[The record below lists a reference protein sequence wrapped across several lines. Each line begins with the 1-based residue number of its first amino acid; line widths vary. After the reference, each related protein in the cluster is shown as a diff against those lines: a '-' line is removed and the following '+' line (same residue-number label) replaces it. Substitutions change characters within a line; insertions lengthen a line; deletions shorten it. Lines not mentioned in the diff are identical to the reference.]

1 LADADGELLERAVA
15 NVISN
20 AVAWSP
26 PERPVRVVAEG
37 FDDDVVLRVVDEGPG
52 IPPALRTRVLQ
63 PFQRIGDRSRDT
75 GAGLG
80 LAIASGFVTAMG
92 GRFTLGDTPGGGL
105 TVTITLPQAPD
116 GDGAGAGP

>member
-1 LADADGELLERAVA
+1 
-15 NVISN
+15 
-20 AVAWSP
+20 
-26 PERPVRVVAEG
+26 VRVAAEG
-37 FDDDVVLRVVDEGPG
+37 FDDEVVLRIVDSGPG
-52 IPPALRTRVLQ
+52 IPPAQRARVLQ

-105 TVTITLPQAPD
+105 TVTMTLPQAPD
-116 GDGAGAGP
+116 EEPAEQGA